1 MAPTAKECHEET
13 LRFACDN
20 HYLTKAYSPLQ
31 LLRIIRGFL
40 GEPA

>member
-1 MAPTAKECHEET
+1 MAPTAGECHDET

-20 HYLTKAYSPLQ
+20 HHATKPYSPLQ
-31 LLRIIRGFL
+31 LLCIIRGFL